1 MNATAVDTR
10 ERHRPRPANPDA
22 DADSGGCGKL
32 RGVTTTPNGGRLQ
45 PTDPEAW
52 DDGTRAALD
61 GLRSVNPEV
70 GELNIFT
77 TLAHHPKLL
86 KRWLV
91 FANHILT
98 KSTLPARQRELVIL
112 RTGWRCESE
121 YEFGQHTL
129 IGRRAG
135 LTDAEIRALAGDGSV
150 AWDPPDAALVAATDE
165 LVATHD
171 LTDATWAVLDAHF
184 STEQVLDTI
193 FTVGQYA
200 MVSTFL
206 RAARVAREPG
216 VPGWPGRGP
225 SAGTSR

>member
-1 MNATAVDTR
+1 
-10 ERHRPRPANPDA
+10 
-22 DADSGGCGKL
+22 
-32 RGVTTTPNGGRLQ
+32 VTTPPGSERLE
-45 PTDPEAW
+45 PTRPDNW
-52 DDGTRAALD
+52 DDETRRALD

-77 TLAHHPKLL
+77 TLAHHPKLM

-112 RTGWRCESE
+112 RTGWRCASE

-129 IGRRAG
+129 IGRQVG
-135 LTDAEIRALAGDGSV
+135 LTDMEIRVLASDDTG
-150 AWDPPDAALVAATDE
+150 AWDPADAALVAAADE

-171 LTDATWAVLDAHF
+171 LTDATWTALTTHF
-184 STEQVLDTI
+184 STEQVLDLI

-216 VPGWPGRGP
+216 LPGWPGGPP
-225 SAGTSR
+225 SAGPPR